1 MSVVRFRD
9 CHQNTSRKLILRS
22 GLFVF
27 WPSDKIEA
35 MESPLPIAPAVER
48 AHLPATEKPP
58 RSQFIVALR
67 AVAALV
73 IVWHHFAL
81 YPPLRQWA
89 APLIGGVLDLLELHA
104 RATQVFFVVGGYV
117 LAGGLSRHQWTLRRL
132 GAFIT
137 QRYVR
142 LGIPYLGAI
151 AFTLSAYVIARGCLP
166 DSVLGSPV
174 TFPQLLAHLFF
185 LQGILG

>member
-1 MSVVRFRD
+1 
-9 CHQNTSRKLILRS
+9 
-22 GLFVF
+22 
-27 WPSDKIEA
+27 

-81 YPPLRQWA
+81 YPSLRQWA

-117 LAGGLSRHQWTLRRL
+117 LAGSHSRHQWTLRRL

-137 QRYVR
+137 
-142 LGIPYLGAI
+142 
-151 AFTLSAYVIARGCLP
+151 
-166 DSVLGSPV
+166 
-174 TFPQLLAHLFF
+174 
-185 LQGILG
+185 